1 MFVSA
6 PSTIPS
12 PSVSTSCAERGVE
25 IAMEIANKKVVRLW
39 RIEMFFVR
47 VVDCLLLTNG
57 CRQLAISEW
66 LGCQLLGEFR
76 HKK

>member
-6 PSTIPS
+6 PSIIPS
-12 PSVSTSCAERGVE
+12 PSVSISCAERGVE
-25 IAMEIANKKVVRLW
+25 IAMEIANKKVVCLW
-39 RIEMFFVR
+39 RIGMFLVR
-47 VVDCLLLTNG
+47 AVNSLLLTNE

-76 HKK
+76 HKR